1 MPSALKQLQ
10 QLLSKGIKATTTLWS
25 PLQSAYKLVHQ
36 AAHILANQEQYTGTQ
51 VRERY
56 LAFVSQMQ
64 EQKANVEPLGEAT
77 RAFLSHH

>member
-1 MPSALKQLQ
+1 MK
-10 QLLSKGIKATTTLWS
+10 TTASLWS

-36 AAHILANQEQYTGTQ
+36 AAHILANHEQDTRTQ

-56 LAFVSQMQ
+56 LAFVRQMQ
-64 EQKANVEPLGEAT
+64 EQKAEVGPLGEAT